1 KSQNSTKQE
10 QGQQSQNQQ
19 DAENKKEKQK
29 SEHKAKQQKAETEV
43 EKQGEQKKGEPMQAQ
58 VQPVKS
64 HQDDPEFRRL
74 EAVESARDP
83 SFLIRAQMQ
92 LQAQQKKRPQQSQ
105 KEW

>member
-1 KSQNSTKQE
+1 QKSQNEGKE
-10 QGQQSQNQQ
+10 AQGQQSQNQQ
-19 DAENKKEKQK
+19 DSENKKEKQK
-29 SEHKAKQQKAETEV
+29 TEQHQPQRDDKQVKD
-43 EKQGEQKKGEPMQAQ
+43 QGEPIQAKAH
-58 VQPVKS
+58 PEKM

-92 LQAQQKKRPQQSQ
+92 LQAQQKQPPQQSQ

>member
-1 KSQNSTKQE
+1 KSQNGEREE

-19 DAENKKEKQK
+19 ESENKTEKQK
-29 SEHKAKQQKAETEV
+29 TEQHRPKRG
-43 EKQGEQKKGEPMQAQ
+43 EKQAQ
-58 VQPVKS
+58 VQPKNT
-64 HQDDPEFRRL
+64 HRDDPEFRRL

-92 LQAQQKKRPQQSQ
+92 LQAQQKQPPQQSQ

>member
-1 KSQNSTKQE
+1 
-10 QGQQSQNQQ
+10 
-19 DAENKKEKQK
+19 
-29 SEHKAKQQKAETEV
+29 
-43 EKQGEQKKGEPMQAQ
+43 MQAQ
-58 VQPVKS
+58 VQPKKS

-92 LQAQQKKRPQQSQ
+92 LQAQQKQRPQQSQ

>member
-1 KSQNSTKQE
+1 QQKSQNEGKE
-10 QGQQSQNQQ
+10 AQGQQSQNQQ
-19 DAENKKEKQK
+19 DSENKKEKQ
-29 SEHKAKQQKAETEV
+29 EKQETEQHQPQRDDKQV
-43 EKQGEQKKGEPMQAQ
+43 KDQGEPIQAKAH
-58 VQPVKS
+58 PEKM

-92 LQAQQKKRPQQSQ
+92 LQAQQKQPPQQSQ

>member
-1 KSQNSTKQE
+1 
-10 QGQQSQNQQ
+10 
-19 DAENKKEKQK
+19 
-29 SEHKAKQQKAETEV
+29 KAETEV

-58 VQPVKS
+58 AQPEKTP
-64 HQDDPEFRRL
+64 QDDPEFRRL

-92 LQAQQKKRPQQSQ
+92 LQAQQKQRPQQSQ

>member
-1 KSQNSTKQE
+1 KSQNEGKE
-10 QGQQSQNQQ
+10 AQGQQSQNQQ
-19 DAENKKEKQK
+19 DSKNKKEKTEQ
-29 SEHKAKQQKAETEV
+29 HQPQRDDKQVKD
-43 EKQGEQKKGEPMQAQ
+43 QGEPIQAKAH
-58 VQPVKS
+58 PEKM

-92 LQAQQKKRPQQSQ
+92 LQAQQKQPPQQSQ

>member
-1 KSQNSTKQE
+1 KSQNETKKE

-19 DAENKKEKQK
+19 ESENKKEKQK
-29 SEHKAKQQKAETEV
+29 AEQQRAKQGK
-43 EKQGEQKKGEPMQAQ
+43 EKLDEQKGQPMQAQ
-58 VQPVKS
+58 AQPEKT

-92 LQAQQKKRPQQSQ
+92 LQAQQKQPPQQSN

>member
-1 KSQNSTKQE
+1 KSQNGEKEE

-19 DAENKKEKQK
+19 ESENKTEKQK
-29 SEHKAKQQKAETEV
+29 TEQHRPKRG
-43 EKQGEQKKGEPMQAQ
+43 EKQAQEQGEPMQAQ
-58 VQPVKS
+58 VQPKNT
-64 HQDDPEFRRL
+64 HRDDHEFRRL

-92 LQAQQKKRPQQSQ
+92 LQAQQKQPPQQSQ

>member
-1 KSQNSTKQE
+1 KSQNEGKE
-10 QGQQSQNQQ
+10 AQGQQSQNQQ
-19 DAENKKEKQK
+19 DSENKKEKQ
-29 SEHKAKQQKAETEV
+29 EKQETEQHQPQRDDKQV
-43 EKQGEQKKGEPMQAQ
+43 KDQGEPIQAKAH
-58 VQPVKS
+58 PEKM

-92 LQAQQKKRPQQSQ
+92 LQAQQKQPPQQSQ

>member
-1 KSQNSTKQE
+1 SQSDAKQE

-19 DAENKKEKQK
+19 EPENKKENQK
-29 SEHKAKQQKAETEV
+29 AERQKAKQEE
-43 EKQGEQKKGEPMQAQ
+43 EKQGEQKGEPMQAQ
-58 VQPVKS
+58 AQPEKTPR
-64 HQDDPEFRRL
+64 DDPEFRRL

-92 LQAQQKKRPQQSQ
+92 LQAQQKQRPQQSN